1 MSSKSVKKYTENYKL
16 YSAIYEG
23 LQDVRAGRT
32 HSLDDVMKSLNE
44 DFPDFLSKGGE
55 TEKVY

>member
-1 MSSKSVKKYTENYKL
+1 MSSKHVKIYTENYEL

-44 DFPDFLSKGGE
+44 DFPDLLSSDDEIIIK
-55 TEKVY
+55 Y